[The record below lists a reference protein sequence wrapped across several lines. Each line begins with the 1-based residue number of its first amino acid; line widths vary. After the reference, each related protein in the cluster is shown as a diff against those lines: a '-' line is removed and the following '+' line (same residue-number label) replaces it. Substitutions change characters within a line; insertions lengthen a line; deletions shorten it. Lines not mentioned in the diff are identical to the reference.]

1 MNELNQTLIP
11 ANHADPGRD
20 WGSRQLRTLVLLL
33 LTALGVV
40 VCGVLSWP
48 FLPALAWAL
57 GLAVLMCPFH
67 RGLEARVKN
76 ANISALIS
84 VSLAALILVA
94 PLVLVGQQLFRQAAA
109 GAEVVKKKIQTRE
122 WRRELDAHP
131 RLKQAAEMIERE
143 VDVAGAVTNATNWLT
158 TSVGAFLKG
167 SVVQAIGVC
176 LTFFLLF
183 FFLRDRQVMLQSL
196 QLVAPLSAGELN
208 RLCGRVGEAIYAT
221 IYGAVAVA
229 GLQGLLGG
237 LMFWWLGLA
246 APLLWGTV
254 MGILALVPVLG
265 AFVVWIPAVIILAIQ
280 GSWLKAIILAVWG
293 GVVVGTVDNLL
304 RPVFVGNRVRIHTV
318 LAFMS
323 VVGGLMVFGSAGLIL
338 GPLAFT
344 ATLELLEV
352 WRERNIVKA
361 APTKRIEPED
371 LARFENEGGAIV
383 HEAGIMP
390 RANPEAV
397 CGLGTGRAVC
407 STP

>member
-94 PLVLVGQQLFRQAAA
+94 PLVLVGLQLFRQAAA

-293 GVVVGTVDNLL
+293 G
-304 RPVFVGNRVRIHTV
+304 
-318 LAFMS
+318 
-323 VVGGLMVFGSAGLIL
+323 
-338 GPLAFT
+338 
-344 ATLELLEV
+344 
-352 WRERNIVKA
+352 
-361 APTKRIEPED
+361 
-371 LARFENEGGAIV
+371 
-383 HEAGIMP
+383 
-390 RANPEAV
+390 
-397 CGLGTGRAVC
+397 
-407 STP
+407 